1 MVINSI
7 IAFVL
12 AALSSAIFAP
22 MTIKLAFRVGA
33 IDIPKD
39 SRKIHAKPMP
49 RIGGLSF
56 ILAFFIAV
64 LFGYKAINKIT
75 NNKIMSIIG
84 VMYAFSIWINTSEG
98 GSFVEVFALPF
109 LFIGI
114 YKS

>member
-39 SRKIHAKPMP
+39 ARKIHAKPMP

-64 LFGYKAINKIT
+64 LEMHFMRFHYQMTGEKLSK
-75 NNKIMSIIG
+75 KDL
-84 VMYAFSIWINTSEG
+84 V
-98 GSFVEVFALPF
+98 
-109 LFIGI
+109 
-114 YKS
+114 